1 MNLEKKILVSR
12 PPIVVVMG
20 HIDHGK
26 SKLLDYIRNTNV
38 VGKEA
43 GGITQHIGAYEVK
56 VKERRITFLDT
67 PGHEAFSQMRLR
79 GAKVADVAIL
89 VIASDE
95 GIKPQTLEAYEAI
108 KKAGVPFVI
117 ALNKID
123 KPNADP
129 ERVKGQLAENQIFT
143 EGYGGKIPTVNISA
157 KLGEGVDELL
167 EIVLLLAEM
176 ENLQVNPSENASG
189 IVIEAKLGSR
199 RGISATLL
207 IQNGAMKKGMFV
219 VSGNAIAP
227 VRIFEDFQGRP
238 LEEATF
244 SSPIRIIGFNRM
256 PIVGAEFKT
265 FNSKKEAEEEVKTLG
280 VEIKKTP
287 SVEIKKTDEEK
298 IIIPLIIKTDFMGS
312 VEALEQEIK
321 KLNSEK
327 VLINI
332 LRKDIGKITEDDIKL
347 ASSAKNPAVLGFNV
361 DLDSTARILAERFN
375 IAIFISDII
384 YKISEWLNDEIK
396 KREDEIPKEEII
408 GVAKILKIFSKEKNK
423 QLAGGRVI
431 SGKIIN
437 SGYQFK
443 IKRRENEIGGGKIIE
458 LQHNKMPVKE
468 IKEGDEFGAMIE
480 SKIELAKDD
489 EIILSN

>member
-1 MNLEKKILVSR
+1 MKHER

-26 SKLLDYIRNTNV
+26 SKLLDYIRNTTV
-38 VGKEA
+38 VEKEA

-56 VKERRITFLDT
+56 IKERRITFLDT
-67 PGHEAFSQMRLR
+67 PGHEAFSQMRMR

-167 EIVLLLAEM
+167 DIVLLLAEM
-176 ENLQVNPSENASG
+176 ENLQVNPNENASG

-227 VRIFEDFQGRP
+227 VRIFEDFQGKS
-238 LEEATF
+238 LEKATF
-244 SSPIRIIGFNRM
+244 SSPIRIIGFNKM

-265 FNSKKEAEEEVKTLG
+265 FNSKKEAEESLKETPTLRLRSTSEVGAPTPKHVG
-280 VEIKKTP
+280 V
-287 SVEIKKTDEEK
+287 
-298 IIIPLIIKTDFMGS
+298 IIPLIIKADFMGS

-361 DLDSTARILAERFN
+361 DIDSTARILAERFN
-375 IAIFISDII
+375 ITIFISDII
-384 YKISEWLNDEIK
+384 YKISEWLNDEIRK
-396 KREDEIPKEEII
+396 KESEIPKEEII
-408 GVAKILKIFSKEKNK
+408 CVAKILKIFSKAKNK

-431 SGKIIN
+431 SGKIIGN
-437 SGYQFK
+437 GHQFK

-489 EIILSN
+489 EIILCG